1 VPTLFSF
8 LIKFASAGTL
18 AAVDLPSWVDKNLLE
33 RLLSSKYTYFLILG
47 AAFWE
52 GEVVLCT
59 AGYLCGAG
67 YLDWRLTILA
77 GAIGGSAG
85 DQIYFY
91 AAHERAARAI
101 NKNKRLRKWYPKIS
115 RVVLR
120 HSTVAVLLSRFL
132 AGLRISIP
140 LVCAT
145 AGMPAKKYST
155 LNLISGFLWASFW
168 VAVFY
173 QIGAQKRAIYVV
185 IGMLVFALLA
195 GGAALYV
202 KKNGNPLKK
211 ARSQDVG

>member
-1 VPTLFSF
+1 VPTPLSF
-8 LIKFASAGTL
+8 IINFAFAATL
-18 AAVDLPSWVDKNLLE
+18 AAVDLPSWVDKNLLQ
-33 RLLSSKYTYFLILG
+33 RLLSSKYTYFLVLG

-101 NKNKRLRKWYPKIS
+101 NKSKRLRKWYPKIS
-115 RVVLR
+115 KMVLK

-145 AGMPAKKYST
+145 AGMPARKYST

-173 QIGAQKRAIYVV
+173 QIGAARSLRPLIIV
-185 IGMLVFALLA
+185 LSALLLIGIL
-195 GGAALYV
+195 GGGYYYLRQR
-202 KKNGNPLKK
+202 PLTV
-211 ARSQDVG
+211 S